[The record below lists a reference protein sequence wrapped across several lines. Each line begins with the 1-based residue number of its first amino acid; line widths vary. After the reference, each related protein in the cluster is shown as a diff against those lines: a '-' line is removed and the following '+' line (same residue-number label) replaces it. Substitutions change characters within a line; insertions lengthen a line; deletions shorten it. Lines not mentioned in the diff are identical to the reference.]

1 MKRKKCRELL
11 TNGWRNF
18 MRISIEEFEKYY
30 NRPAKRESNGTYK
43 TMPQEKRKNA
53 DARLDCTVYEIQL
66 PKFTNEKDTKKCFTR
81 LANFLSRNIHYG
93 TVATLGYS
101 THAKWTPHRFEQGK
115 MGGRAKK
122 VFNDA
127 NSYKRTPHLH
137 LDIAGNEAHR
147 VASKIF
153 RNECRLYE
161 RTHNKPFPK
170 MQRDVVRSK
179 AGHNLS
185 REYIA
190 WQSTLYREF
199 GDVDSFIQE
208 HDLGERR
215 NNSYYDDEY

>member
-1 MKRKKCRELL
+1 
-11 TNGWRNF
+11 

-81 LANFLSRNIHYG
+81 LANFLSRNIHCG

-122 VFNDA
+122 VFNGA
-127 NSYKRTPHLH
+127 NSYKRPPHIH
-137 LDIAGNEAHR
+137 LNIAGDEAHR
-147 VASKIF
+147 VAAKIYT
-153 RNECRLYE
+153 NESRLYK
-161 RTHNKPFPK
+161 RKYGKPFPK

-199 GDVDSFIQE
+199 GNVDDFIQE

-215 NNSYYDDEY
+215 NNSFYDDEY

>member
-1 MKRKKCRELL
+1 M
-11 TNGWRNF
+11 NGWGNF
-18 MRISIEEFEKYY
+18 MRISLDEFEKYY

-53 DARLDCTVYEIQL
+53 DPQLNCTVYEVRL
-66 PKFTNEKDTKKCFTR
+66 PRFFNEGDARKCFTR

-93 TVATLGYS
+93 TIATLGFS
-101 THAKWTPHRFEQGK
+101 NHAKWTPHRFEQGAK
-115 MGGRAKK
+115 GGRAKK
-122 VFNDA
+122 VFNDS
-127 NSYKRTPHLH
+127 NSYKRPPHIH
-137 LDIAGNEAHR
+137 LNVSGTEAHK
-147 VASKIF
+147 VATKLYK
-153 RNECRLYE
+153 NESRLYK
-161 RTHNKPFPK
+161 RKYGKPFPK

-179 AGHNLS
+179 AGRNLS

-215 NNSYYDDEY
+215 NNSCCDDEY

>member
-1 MKRKKCRELL
+1 
-11 TNGWRNF
+11 
-18 MRISIEEFEKYY
+18 MRISAEEFEKYY

-66 PKFTNEKDTKKCFTR
+66 PKFTNEKDARKCFTR
-81 LANFLSRNIHYG
+81 LANFLSRNVRCG
-93 TVATLGYS
+93 TVAILGYS
-101 THAKWTPHRFEQGK
+101 NHAKWTPHRFEQGK
-115 MGGRAKK
+115 RGGRARK
-122 VFNDA
+122 VFNDSH
-127 NSYKRTPHLH
+127 SYKRAPHLH
-137 LDIAGNEAHR
+137 LNISGDEAHR
-147 VASKIF
+147 VASKLYK
-153 RNECRLYE
+153 NESRLYK
-161 RTHNKPFPK
+161 RKYGKPFPK

-215 NNSYYDDEY
+215 NNSCCDDEY

>member
-1 MKRKKCRELL
+1 
-11 TNGWRNF
+11 

-127 NSYKRTPHLH
+127 NSYKRPPHIH
-137 LDIAGNEAHR
+137 LNIAGNEAHK
-147 VASKIF
+147 VATKLYT
-153 RNECRLYE
+153 NESRLYT
-161 RTHNKPFPK
+161 RNHNKPYPK
-170 MQRDVVRSK
+170 RSNEVIRSK

-208 HDLGERR
+208 HELGERR
-215 NNSYYDDEY
+215 NNSFYDDEY

>member
-1 MKRKKCRELL
+1 
-11 TNGWRNF
+11 
-18 MRISIEEFEKYY
+18 MRISIDDLEKYY
-30 NRPAKRESNGTYK
+30 NKPRESNGIYK

-53 DARLDCTVYEIQL
+53 DPQLNCTVYEIRL
-66 PKFTNEKDTKKCFTR
+66 PRFSNEKDTKKCFTR

-101 THAKWTPHRFEQGK
+101 THAKWTPHRFEQGAK
-115 MGGRAKK
+115 GGRAKK

-127 NSYKRTPHLH
+127 NSYKRAPHIH
-137 LDIAGNEAHR
+137 LNLAGNEAHK
-147 VASKIF
+147 VATKLY
-153 RNECRLYE
+153 RNESRLYE

-170 MQRDVVRSK
+170 IQRDVVRSK
-179 AGHNLS
+179 AGHNLC
-185 REYIA
+185 RAYTQ

-215 NNSYYDDEY
+215 NNNSYYDDEY

>member
-1 MKRKKCRELL
+1 
-11 TNGWRNF
+11 
-18 MRISIEEFEKYY
+18 MRISAEEFEKYY

-81 LANFLSRNIHYG
+81 LANFLSRNVHCG
-93 TVATLGYS
+93 TVAVLGYS
-101 THAKWTPHRFEQGK
+101 THAKWTPHRFEQGAK
-115 MGGRAKK
+115 GGRAKK

-127 NSYKRTPHLH
+127 NAYKRPPHLH
-137 LDIAGNEAHR
+137 LDIAGSEAHK
-147 VASKIF
+147 VASKIY

-185 REYIA
+185 REYIQ
-190 WQSTLYREF
+190 WQSTLYREY

-215 NNSYYDDEY
+215 NNSFYDDEY

>member
-1 MKRKKCRELL
+1 
-11 TNGWRNF
+11 
-18 MRISIEEFEKYY
+18 MRISIDDLEKYY
-30 NRPAKRESNGTYK
+30 NKPRESNGTYK

-53 DARLDCTVYEIQL
+53 DARLDCTVYEIRL
-66 PKFTNEKDTKKCFTR
+66 PRFSNEKDTKKCFTR

-115 MGGRAKK
+115 RGGRARKI
-122 VFNDA
+122 FNDA
-127 NSYKRTPHLH
+127 NSYKRQPHVH
-137 LDIAGNEAHR
+137 LNIAGSEAHK
-147 VASKIF
+147 VATKLYK
-153 RNECRLYE
+153 NECRLYE

-170 MQRDVVRSK
+170 IQRDFVRSK

-208 HDLGERR
+208 HDLGGRR

>member
-1 MKRKKCRELL
+1 MKQKKCRELL
-11 TNGWRNF
+11 TNGWLIF
-18 MRISIEEFEKYY
+18 MRISIDDLEKYY
-30 NRPAKRESNGTYK
+30 NKPRESNGTYK

-53 DARLDCTVYEIQL
+53 DPQLNCTVYEIRL
-66 PKFTNEKDTKKCFTR
+66 PRFSNEKDTKKCFTR

-101 THAKWTPHRFEQGK
+101 THAKWTPHRFEQGAK
-115 MGGRAKK
+115 GGRAKK

-127 NSYKRTPHLH
+127 NAYKRPPHIH
-137 LDIAGNEAHR
+137 LDIAGSEAHKI
-147 VASKIF
+147 ASKLY

-170 MQRDVVRSK
+170 IQRDVVRSK

-185 REYIA
+185 REYIQ

-215 NNSYYDDEY
+215 NNNSYYDDEY

>member
-1 MKRKKCRELL
+1 
-11 TNGWRNF
+11 
-18 MRISIEEFEKYY
+18 MRISIDDLEKYY
-30 NRPAKRESNGTYK
+30 NKPRESNGTYK

-53 DARLDCTVYEIQL
+53 DPQLNCTVYEIRL
-66 PKFTNEKDTKKCFTR
+66 PRFSNEKDTKKCFTR

-101 THAKWTPHRFEQGK
+101 THAKWTPHRFEQGAK
-115 MGGRAKK
+115 GGRAKK

-127 NSYKRTPHLH
+127 NAYKRAPHIH
-137 LDIAGNEAHR
+137 LNIAGNEAHK
-147 VASKIF
+147 VATKLY
-153 RNECRLYE
+153 RNESRLYE
-161 RTHNKPFPK
+161 RTRNKSFPK
-170 MQRDVVRSK
+170 IQRDVVRSK

-208 HDLGERR
+208 HGLGKRR
-215 NNSYYDDEY
+215 NNSQNDDEY

>member
-1 MKRKKCRELL
+1 
-11 TNGWRNF
+11 

-81 LANFLSRNIHYG
+81 LANFLSRNIHCG
-93 TVATLGYS
+93 TVAVLGYS

-127 NSYKRTPHLH
+127 DSYKRTPHLH

-147 VASKIF
+147 VASKIY

-161 RTHNKPFPK
+161 SNHKKTFPK
-170 MQRDVVRSK
+170 MQPDVVRSK

-185 REYIA
+185 REYIQ

-215 NNSYYDDEY
+215 NNSFYDDEY

>member
-1 MKRKKCRELL
+1 
-11 TNGWRNF
+11 
-18 MRISIEEFEKYY
+18 MRISIDDLEKYY
-30 NRPAKRESNGTYK
+30 NKPRESNGTYK

-81 LANFLSRNIHYG
+81 LANFLTRNVHIG
-93 TVATLGYS
+93 TVAVLGYS

-115 MGGRAKK
+115 RGGRAKK
-122 VFNDA
+122 IFNDA
-127 NSYKRTPHLH
+127 NAYKRPPHIH
-137 LDIAGNEAHR
+137 LNLAGDEAHR
-147 VASKIF
+147 IASKIY

-185 REYIA
+185 REYIQ
-190 WQSTLYREF
+190 WQSTLYREY
-199 GDVDSFIQE
+199 GNIDDFIQE

-215 NNSYYDDEY
+215 NNSFYDDEY